1 MGHIV
6 NPDREYRLLQQ
17 RLDRKVQ
24 GAPESPT
31 LMKILSLLFSPD
43 EAEIAKKIP
52 SQPTSLDILSRRL
65 NIPKDE
71 LNDRMT
77 EMARRGVVIDIEHNG
92 QRYFMLPP
100 VVIGLFEFTFMRSRP
115 DMPMAKLARLFDEYF
130 YENERFTSSLFQ
142 GKTQLFRSFVR
153 EEAVPDD
160 NHTEILDWERTSHIV
175 TSSSA
180 IAVGLCQCHHSALH
194 LGKACNR
201 SQEVCLT
208 FNYAAE
214 VLIQNGHARSITS
227 VDAMSILEEC
237 KEAGLAQTGDNVQRK
252 VTFICN
258 CCGCCCHVM
267 RGIKTFDLHQGIVTS
282 NWIMK
287 VDLSNCNG
295 CGKCAEACPV
305 DAIEIAEQTEGEKK
319 RKWAVR
325 NETICLGCGVCYSAC
340 KFGGATMKPR
350 PKRVFTPETVFDQ
363 IVAMAIERGKLAN
376 LLFDDPQK
384 LSHRALGR
392 IIGALEKSPP
402 FKAAMAIEPLKST
415 FLSALVKRAKKQSG
429 DLGDLMA

>member
-160 NHTEILDWERTSHIV
+160 DHTEILDWERTSHIV

>member
-1 MGHIV
+1 MGHII

-160 NHTEILDWERTSHIV
+160 DHTEILDWERTSHIV

-180 IAVGLCQCHHSALH
+180 IAVGLCQCHHSAFH

-227 VDAMSILEEC
+227 VEAMSILEEC

-415 FLSALVKRAKKQSG
+415 FLSTLVKRAKKQSG

>member
-1 MGHIV
+1 
-6 NPDREYRLLQQ
+6 
-17 RLDRKVQ
+17 
-24 GAPESPT
+24 
-31 LMKILSLLFSPD
+31 MKILSLLFSPD

-115 DMPMAKLARLFDEYF
+115 DMPMAELARLFDEYF

-214 VLIQNGHARSITS
+214 ALIQNGHARSITP

-295 CGKCAEACPV
+295 CGKCAKACPV

-325 NETICLGCGVCYSAC
+325 NETICMGCGVCYSAC

-415 FLSALVKRAKKQSG
+415 FLSTLVKRAKKQSG

>member
-160 NHTEILDWERTSHIV
+160 DHTEILDWERTSHIV

-227 VDAMSILEEC
+227 VEAMSILEEC

-415 FLSALVKRAKKQSG
+415 FLSTLVKRAKKQSG

>member
-1 MGHIV
+1 MGHII

-160 NHTEILDWERTSHIV
+160 DHTEILDWERTSHIV

-214 VLIQNGHARSITS
+214 ALIQNGHARSITP

-415 FLSALVKRAKKQSG
+415 FLSTLVKRAKKQSG
-429 DLGDLMA
+429 DLGDLMV

>member
-1 MGHIV
+1 
-6 NPDREYRLLQQ
+6 
-17 RLDRKVQ
+17 
-24 GAPESPT
+24 
-31 LMKILSLLFSPD
+31 
-43 EAEIAKKIP
+43 
-52 SQPTSLDILSRRL
+52 
-65 NIPKDE
+65 
-71 LNDRMT
+71 
-77 EMARRGVVIDIEHNG
+77 
-92 QRYFMLPP
+92 
-100 VVIGLFEFTFMRSRP
+100 
-115 DMPMAKLARLFDEYF
+115 MAKLARLFDEYF

-160 NHTEILDWERTSHIV
+160 DHTEILDWERTSHIV

-214 VLIQNGHARSITS
+214 VLIKNGHARSITS

>member
-1 MGHIV
+1 MGHII

-65 NIPKDE
+65 NIPEDE

-115 DMPMAKLARLFDEYF
+115 DMPMAELARLFDEYF

>member
-160 NHTEILDWERTSHIV
+160 DHTEILDWERTSHIV

-180 IAVGLCQCHHSALH
+180 IAVGLCQCHHSAFH

-214 VLIQNGHARSITS
+214 ALIQNGHARSITS

-415 FLSALVKRAKKQSG
+415 FLSTLVKRAKKQSG

>member
-160 NHTEILDWERTSHIV
+160 DHTEILDWERTSHIV

-325 NETICLGCGVCYSAC
+325 NETICMGCGVCYSAC

-415 FLSALVKRAKKQSG
+415 FLSTLVKRAKKQSG

>member
-160 NHTEILDWERTSHIV
+160 DHTEILDWERTSHIV

-214 VLIQNGHARSITS
+214 VLIQNGHARSITP